1 MTRLTKIIV
10 FILIIVLSSLGSFL
24 LGYHF
29 YLIGNPLFPSRNASL
44 PTVLNEAVRLID
56 SRYYEPVSKDKL
68 INGAVEGMVDSLND
82 PYAQYL
88 DKKRYSRFRTSLK
101 GSYYGIGM
109 YIQSKDKKVFITE
122 VFNNS
127 PAKKAGLKGG
137 DQILEINGKLTAK
150 MTADTASENIK
161 GEEGTK
167 VKLIIIRNKSK
178 KTYSIT
184 RAKIEVPNIISKM
197 KADDIGYIM
206 LHSFTDDVGKKMSK
220 SISELKKQGAKKII
234 LDLRGNP
241 GGELKEAVNVASLF
255 IKEGL
260 IVKTKNRDNEETVY
274 NTSGNYTFEGRIVVL
289 VNQGSASASEIV
301 AGAIKDHKRGQL
313 IGEKTFGKGSIQ
325 EVIMLSNGG
334 ALIIPS
340 QQWLTPSGNSIS
352 KQGIKPNIKV
362 KGTSKQ
368 LKKAIDFLSQ
378 K

>member
-260 IVKTKNRDNEETVY
+260 IVTC
-274 NTSGNYTFEGRIVVL
+274 
-289 VNQGSASASEIV
+289 
-301 AGAIKDHKRGQL
+301 
-313 IGEKTFGKGSIQ
+313 
-325 EVIMLSNGG
+325 
-334 ALIIPS
+334 P
-340 QQWLTPSGNSIS
+340 
-352 KQGIKPNIKV
+352 
-362 KGTSKQ
+362 
-368 LKKAIDFLSQ
+368 
-378 K
+378 